1 MGRLPAKVLST
12 VSRNYAPLMLF
23 DILIASF
30 YMEVLCTLGAAGEK
44 RVSLELSCRAGVAS
58 HSQLS
63 FTLKG
68 DVAAR

>member
-12 VSRNYAPLMLF
+12 VSRNYVPLMLF

-30 YMEVLCTLGAAGEK
+30 SMEVLCTLGAA
-44 RVSLELSCRAGVAS
+44 VAS